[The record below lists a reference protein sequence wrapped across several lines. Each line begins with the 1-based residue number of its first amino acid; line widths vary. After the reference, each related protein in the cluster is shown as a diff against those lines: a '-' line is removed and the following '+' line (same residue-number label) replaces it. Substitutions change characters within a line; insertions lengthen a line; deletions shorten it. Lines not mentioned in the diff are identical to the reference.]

1 MSRRA
6 SSRRRPGDFDEIRS
20 GDRRALA
27 RAITLLEST
36 RSDQAALGQQVLD
49 ALVPDTGT
57 AQRVGVTG
65 PRASARAP
73 SSKRSDYSSSSG
85 ASESPY
91 SPSIP
96 AAPSP
101 AAASWVTRR
110 AWRGSPNTRR
120 LHPALA
126 LRRLARRRGPAHARG
141 DAALRGRGLRR
152 GLIETVGIGQ
162 SEVTVASMVDFFL
175 VLIQP
180 GAGDDLQGIKKGV
193 LELADA
199 LVVNKADGDQ
209 KAAAERAGLQHRQA
223 LSLLRPASPN
233 WSPQGAADELRC
245 SAHGIGEVWETVC
258 AHRMALEASGELL
271 ARRREQARA
280 WMWSLVEEGLL
291 QAFRSHP
298 AVAEAIAGL
307 EEAPSQSRRP
317 RRPPRLA
324 PCWSDSAPAR
334 G

>member
-6 SSRRRPGDFDEIRS
+6 QSAEAWRDEIRS

-65 PRASARAP
+65 PPGVGKSTFIEALGLQLIEQGKRIAVLAVDP
-73 SSKRSDYSSSSG
+73 SSPVSG
-85 ASESPY
+85 GSILGDKTRMERLSQHEHAYIRP
-91 SPSIP
+91 SPSGGSLGGVAQRTREAMLLCE
-96 AAPSP
+96 AAGFD
-101 AAASWVTRR
+101 VV
-110 AWRGSPNTRR
+110 
-120 LHPALA
+120 
-126 LRRLARRRGPAHARG
+126 
-141 DAALRGRGLRR
+141 
-152 GLIETVGIGQ
+152 LIETVGIGQ

-209 KAAAERAGLQHRQA
+209 KAAAERASLQHRQA

-233 WSPQGAADELRC
+233 WSPQVLLTSSVFGT
-245 SAHGIGEVWETVC
+245 GIGEVWETVC
-258 AHRMALEASGELL
+258 AHRMALEASGERL
-271 ARRREQARA
+271 ARRRDQARA

-291 QAFRSHP
+291 QGFRSHP

-307 EEAPSQSRRP
+307 EQAVASRKTTPAAAARALLE
-317 RRPPRLA
+317 RFR
-324 PCWSDSAPAR
+324 SD
-334 G
+334 